1 MPIFLKRQILVKFFP
16 GSSRVSSGMVISIGT
31 PGAAKSQGVVG
42 VIVLAGVLSVGVAL
56 DVATALNVLIGGG
69 LVAVSSLASVNRASI
84 VWYTWV
90 AFIAGVSAVCP
101 LGRLQLVRNIM
112 VISVHKIGILRIIGY
127 ISILV
132 NLEGG
137 LVHCVTR
144 LRDLCWMPIRRY
156 WRNGLQFSGKFT
168 SWQQYSTSTL

>member
-1 MPIFLKRQILVKFFP
+1 
-16 GSSRVSSGMVISIGT
+16 MVISIGT

-56 DVATALNVLIGGG
+56 YVATTLNVLIGGG

-90 AFIAGVSAVCP
+90 AFMAGVSAVCP

-112 VISVHKIGILRIIGY
+112 VISVHKIRILRHTLD
-127 ISILV
+127 ISICYYS
-132 NLEGG
+132 EGG
-137 LVHCVTR
+137 
-144 LRDLCWMPIRRY
+144 
-156 WRNGLQFSGKFT
+156 
-168 SWQQYSTSTL
+168 YSTMALDYELFDGCPSVDIGEMFFSLRASLRRGSNTLRPHCEHSNPMSAPKRTISHS

>member
-1 MPIFLKRQILVKFFP
+1 
-16 GSSRVSSGMVISIGT
+16 MVISIGT

-42 VIVLAGVLSVGVAL
+42 VLVFAGVVTEGVVL
-56 DVATALNVLIGGG
+56 EVATALTVLIGGG
-69 LVAVSSLASVNRASI
+69 LVAVSSLDSVNRASI

-112 VISVHKIGILRIIGY
+112 VISVHKIGILRNIGY
-127 ISILV
+127 ISIMV

-137 LVHCVTR
+137 LVHYVTR
-144 LRDLCWMPIRRY
+144 LRDFSWMLIRRY
-156 WRNGLQFSGKFT
+156 WRNGLQLSGKFT
-168 SWQQYSTSTL
+168 TW